1 MHSLKNWRV
10 FLFISILLLI
20 ITYLLSMAPYGYNT
34 FTINNGNFSIEVSP
48 INFTPIGNFFG
59 LQSIKIIIINNGYEN
74 LSSSISY
81 ANHLL
86 NLSLKPH
93 SGTIQYIQPK
103 SSFNLLYINITTL
116 NYTKDITIK
125 INFNS
130 PLLTLLSEITMLFS
144 FYFYYLFLKFYNSN
158 FKLTWLI
165 ILLGYLILAPF
176 FGQRYDMYFVLTSP
190 LRIIKHINPFIGNEM
205 MPGGLK
211 WAYPPLFLI
220 YGILF
225 YTVLHYFGLN
235 FDPSFTYL
243 VTSGYEYSA
252 WRGFYNT
259 ELPLLFFLEKLPLII
274 STFII
279 YWLFLKKFN
288 FQYSKIELEKFWLL
302 NPLIILIGT
311 VWGQFDMLS
320 LLSMILSI
328 YFFLKNRT
336 DLASIFATIGAFI
349 KIFPVILI
357 PYIIL
362 NSQRKIRDISYVIL
376 FSVISLI
383 PYFIAGNFYMDLEV
397 LIYSRSVPTVNGYFF
412 ANGMTWQI
420 LPLYLGIKNFPGIFP
435 YILIPIYLTLL
446 IMSKRLKISI
456 IEFSLI
462 FIISFFIFFNFVNPQ
477 YFIIPVAL
485 FILMRNKPY
494 LILYSLIPILYV
506 FLNYSFPY
514 FVNYY
519 YSYNYFSSTL
529 GLGES
534 FRLFFTNSAITLG
547 TYVVI
552 CTIIYI
558 MTLLAIIRDI
568 LSRNKSPDSIL
579 PS

>member
-1 MHSLKNWRV
+1 
-10 FLFISILLLI
+10 
-20 ITYLLSMAPYGYNT
+20 
-34 FTINNGNFSIEVSP
+34 
-48 INFTPIGNFFG
+48 
-59 LQSIKIIIINNGYEN
+59 
-74 LSSSISY
+74 
-81 ANHLL
+81 
-86 NLSLKPH
+86 
-93 SGTIQYIQPK
+93 
-103 SSFNLLYINITTL
+103 
-116 NYTKDITIK
+116 
-125 INFNS
+125 
-130 PLLTLLSEITMLFS
+130 
-144 FYFYYLFLKFYNSN
+144 
-158 FKLTWLI
+158 
-165 ILLGYLILAPF
+165 
-176 FGQRYDMYFVLTSP
+176 
-190 LRIIKHINPFIGNEM
+190 
-205 MPGGLK
+205 
-211 WAYPPLFLI
+211 
-220 YGILF
+220 
-225 YTVLHYFGLN
+225 
-235 FDPSFTYL
+235 
-243 VTSGYEYSA
+243 
-252 WRGFYNT
+252 
-259 ELPLLFFLEKLPLII
+259 
-274 STFII
+274 
-279 YWLFLKKFN
+279 
-288 FQYSKIELEKFWLL
+288 
-302 NPLIILIGT
+302 
-311 VWGQFDMLS
+311 
-320 LLSMILSI
+320 
-328 YFFLKNRT
+328 
-336 DLASIFATIGAFI
+336 
-349 KIFPVILI
+349 
-357 PYIIL
+357 
-362 NSQRKIRDISYVIL
+362 
-376 FSVISLI
+376 
-383 PYFIAGNFYMDLEV
+383 MDLEV

-462 FIISFFIFFNFVNPQ
+462 FIISFFIFYNFVNPQ